1 MNFATI
7 NPALC
12 TLAARLTGVEAGC
25 CVFED
30 SPRPRSNGSL
40 VILSWVSPGAAV
52 GIDATRWA
60 FEAHPSAPLTEMT
73 PTTGGDRIAVLQFAV
88 ETTANWTGADVAA
101 NRARTMLRAPSSL
114 AALRAVGL
122 ALATVGPTTRAPYT
136 ADGRRVAR
144 SLFEVR
150 LNAVDE
156 QADTEGRTSYIATVE
171 VTGSVVDPGGTDLPD
186 SLQPTITG

>member
-12 TLAARLTGVEAGC
+12 TLASKITGVEAGC

-30 SPRPRSNGSL
+30 APRPRSNGSL
-40 VILSWVSPGAAV
+40 AILSWVSPGAAV

-60 FEAHPSAPLTEMT
+60 FESHPDAPLTEMT
-73 PTTGGDRIAVLQFAV
+73 PTVGGDRIAVLQIAV
-88 ETTANWTGADVAA
+88 ETTASWTAAEIAA
-101 NRARTMLRAPSSL
+101 NRARTLLRAPSSL

-136 ADGRRVAR
+136 ADNRRVAR

-156 QADTEGRTSYIATVE
+156 QADTDGRTSYIATVE
-171 VTGSVVDPGGTDLPD
+171 VTGAVVDPAGTDLPD
-186 SLQPTITG
+186 SIQPTITG

>member
-1 MNFATI
+1 MNFDAI

-12 TLAARLTGVEAGC
+12 TLAAALTGIDAGC

-30 SPRPRSNGSL
+30 APRPRSNGSL
-40 VILSWVSPGAAV
+40 VILSWLTPGAAV
-52 GIDATRWA
+52 GLDATRWT
-60 FEAHPSAPLTEMT
+60 FESHPSAPLTEMT
-73 PTTGGDRIAVLQFAV
+73 PSVGGDRTAVLQFAV
-88 ETTANWTGADVAA
+88 ETTASWTGADVAA

-136 ADGRRVAR
+136 ADRRRVAR

-156 QADTEGRTSYIATVE
+156 QTDTAGQTSYIATVE
-171 VTGSVVDPGGTDLPD
+171 VTGAVVDPGGNDLPD
-186 SLQPTITG
+186 SIQPAYEG